1 MKNYKYILGSLL
13 VFTVCCLI
21 SCKKYF
27 DPPLVFEK
35 EEAQT
40 ITKDRKVLLIS
51 IDGLAG
57 TELNN
62 YVPTNMTKLLE
73 HSKYTF
79 ESIADANTKDA
90 ATWTTM
96 LSGKSSNKHGVY
108 SNDFDASDEDDDD
121 IHDHEG
127 SGVSTGYISL
137 YQRLLESGRNLKT
150 LSVTPWQPLDHNLFN
165 LSDENGVAPSDEAA
179 KTKAIDRIKNGEKDL
194 AFAVVNFRD
203 LNTAGQTGGFS
214 MDNPNY
220 KATLDRI
227 DGYVG
232 DIIAAVEQRKNYA
245 GEDWL
250 IIITANHG
258 GVDKGYG
265 GATLQERKVP
275 LIFYSKNFTKVQIEL
290 PQIVNTLT
298 VKKAGNDIPIMKA
311 DPNAY
316 EVGKSGEFTII
327 SKVKVSA
334 FPTTNSVLYGKTSH
348 AYSGTKGWHLMVE
361 GSGKRFRYIMG
372 NGTLI
377 YIYAPGPLTMD
388 QWHNVAL
395 KIYNEGDKRMAVCYM
410 DGVPGA
416 PVDITGKDL
425 TAGSA
430 NPFFIGAGPAGKSY
444 GVATAIISNLAFY
457 DTGLS
462 ETEINAFKCKEDI
475 PPTDANYANLKGFWR
490 VDEGAGKELKN
501 TVQTSTNTS
510 FLADGALEWSVQS
523 KWNCFNDDE
532 LKEEA
537 KKKILYQQDIASQ
550 IFYWLHIKPADSW
563 GLEGKVF
570 LSDYETEFVG
580 K

>member
-1 MKNYKYILGSLL
+1 MKNYKYILGSML
-13 VFTVCCLI
+13 VFTVCCLM

-35 EEAQT
+35 EEPQS
-40 ITKDRKVLLIS
+40 ITKERKVLLIS
-51 IDGLAG
+51 IDGLVG

-62 YVPTNMTKLLE
+62 YVPTNIGKLLE

-79 ESIADANTKDA
+79 KSIADANTKDA
-90 ATWTTM
+90 STWTTI
-96 LSGKSSNKHGVY
+96 LSGKNSAKHGVVT
-108 SNDFDASDEDDDD
+108 NNFDVEEGEDDD
-121 IHDHEG
+121 IHDHDG
-127 SGVSTGYISL
+127 TGVSTGYISL
-137 YQRLLESGRNLKT
+137 YQRLLESGRILKT
-150 LSVTPWQPLDHNLFN
+150 LSITAWEPLDHNLFN
-165 LSDENGVAPSDEAA
+165 LSDENGVVASDEAA
-179 KTKAIDRIKNGEKDL
+179 KVKAVDRIKNGEKDL
-194 AFAVVNFRD
+194 GLAVVDFRD
-203 LNTAGQTGGFS
+203 LNTAGVTGGFS

-220 KATLDRI
+220 KSTLDRI

-232 DIIAAVEQRKNYA
+232 EIVTAVEQRKSYA

-258 GVDKGYG
+258 GIDQTYG
-265 GATLQERKVP
+265 GATFAERMVP
-275 LIFYSKNFTKVQIEL
+275 LILYNKNFMKFELDL

-298 VKKAGNDIPIMKA
+298 MSKAGNDIPIMKE

-316 EVGKSGEFTII
+316 EIGKDGEFTII

-361 GSGKRFRYIMG
+361 GGGRRFRYIMG

-377 YIYAPGPLTMD
+377 YVYPPGQLVID

-395 KIYNEGDKRMAVCYM
+395 KIYNENGKRMAVCYM
-410 DGVPGA
+410 DGAAGDA
-416 PVDITGKDL
+416 VDITGKDL

-444 GVATAIISNLAFY
+444 GIATAVISNLAFY
-457 DTGLS
+457 NSALAES
-462 ETEINAFKCKEDI
+462 EIKAFKCKDDI
-475 PPTDANYANLKGFWR
+475 LPTESTYGSLKGFWKM
-490 VDEGAGKELKN
+490 DEGAGRELKN
-501 TVQTSTNTS
+501 TITTATNTS
-510 FLADGALEWSVQS
+510 FLADAILNWNILP
-523 KWNCFNDDE
+523 KWNCLTDEE
-532 LKEEA
+532 LKAEE
-537 KKKILYQQDIASQ
+537 KKKILYQYDITSQ
-550 IFYWLHIKPADSW
+550 IFYWLNIKPAESW

-570 LSDYETEFVG
+570 LNAYETEFVG